1 MKRVRSALFFVP
13 VIVVAAF
20 LRLPAEAQDADFFLY
35 VGTYTGFKYVHHSR
49 TWGVGDSHSQ
59 GIYVSRFHAA
69 TGELSDPEL
78 AAEMVNPSFLTI
90 SPNHKFLYAVSE
102 DPYSLGPPLDHS
114 SYVSAFAIDPATGH
128 LRLLNTLPASGT
140 STCFISMDKTGRY
153 VLMSNFGS
161 GSTSVIRVRDDGS
174 LGELTGFIQDV
185 GHSVD
190 RAIQFEPHTHSVVV
204 SPDNRYA
211 IVSDLGID
219 KVLIF
224 RFDTNT
230 GALLPPDPPF
240 AAVYPGTG
248 PRHFTFDPSGRFGY
262 QLTEMG
268 GTVDVFAWD
277 PSRGR
282 LTPVQRVQTVPHDFF
297 GGNHSAEIA
306 IRPDGKFL
314 YESNRRTQGETVRG
328 PDTIGVFAIDS
339 KTGMLTPVEQVLS
352 GGTMPRNFEIDPTG
366 NFLLAANQLT
376 NNIVVFHMDSSTGRL
391 SQTGKEIKVDT
402 PVCLKFVP
410 VEK

>member
-1 MKRVRSALFFVP
+1 MAAA
-13 VIVVAAF
+13 AAF
-20 LRLPAEAQDADFFLY
+20 LPLPAQAQNGDYFLY

-49 TWGVGDSHSQ
+49 TYGVGESHSQ

-69 TGELSDPEL
+69 TGELSPPEL
-78 AAEMVNPSFLTI
+78 AAEIVNPSFLTI
-90 SPNHKFLYAVSE
+90 SPNHKFLYAVIE
-102 DPYSLGPPLDHS
+102 DPYSLGPPLDHA
-114 SYVSAFAIDPATGH
+114 SYVSAFAIDHATGH
-128 LRLLNTLPASGT
+128 LRLLNTVPASGT

-153 VLMSNFGS
+153 VLVSNFGS

-174 LGELTGFIQDV
+174 LGELTAFMQDV
-185 GHSVD
+185 GHSVN
-190 RAIQFEPHTHSVVV
+190 RSIQFEPHTHSVVV

-211 IVSDLGID
+211 IVSDLGTD

-224 RFDTNT
+224 RFDANT
-230 GALLPPDPPF
+230 GALSPPDPPF
-240 AAVYPGTG
+240 ATVYPGAG

-262 QLTEMG
+262 QLSEMG

-277 PSRGR
+277 PSHGK
-282 LTPVQRVQTVPHDFF
+282 LTPVQRAHTVPHDFL
-297 GGNHSAEIA
+297 GDNHSAEIA

-328 PDTIGVFAIDS
+328 PETIGVFAIDS
-339 KTGMLTPVEQVLS
+339 KTGMLTPVEQVSS
-352 GGTMPRNFEIDPTG
+352 GGTSPRNFEIDPTG
-366 NFLLAANQLT
+366 NFLLAANQLS
-376 NNIVVFHMDSSTGRL
+376 NNVVIFHIDSGTGRL
-391 SQTGKEIKVDT
+391 TPTGQQITVDT